1 MTTAMAGATTATARN
16 ADALQLLRFRR
27 PGDARVHVGLH
38 QAGVVHD
45 LGRRYAGIGAFVDAF
60 PDGWTATSVGIDDAP
75 TVQLADVE
83 LLPPIDASSTLFLV
97 GANYRQHADEAGLS
111 VPKTPV
117 FFSKPSTALVAS
129 GKPIVLPPI
138 SQEMDYEGE
147 LAVVIGRH
155 ARRVSKAAAR
165 HCVAGY
171 TIVND
176 VTARDLQ
183 WVELGKNRIV
193 DWFSSKSLDDST
205 PVGPWIAPATA
216 AMDPHALHLTTR
228 LNDTVM
234 QDSDTSLMVFSV
246 WDLIEYASARVT
258 LKPGDVIS
266 TGTPYGVGGFR
277 KIFLKDGDRLR
288 VEIEGVGVL
297 DNVVRAG

>member
-1 MTTAMAGATTATARN
+1 MTTPTTPPAHRT
-16 ADALQLLRFRR
+16 DDELQLVRFRR
-27 PGDARVHVGLH
+27 PGDARVHIGLH
-38 QAGVVHD
+38 RAGGVHD
-45 LGRRYAGIGAFVDAF
+45 LGRRYAGVGAFLAAF
-60 PDGWTATSVGIDDAP
+60 PDGWSAETVDLAGAP
-75 TVQLADVE
+75 TVPIADIE
-83 LLPPIDASSTLFLV
+83 LLPPIDTSSTLYLV

-111 VPKTPV
+111 VPRTPV
-117 FFSKPSTALVAS
+117 IFSKPSTALVAS

-155 ARRVSKAAAR
+155 ARRVSKTAAL

-193 DWFSSKSLDDST
+193 DWFSSKCLDDST
-205 PVGPWIAPATA
+205 PVGPWIVPAA
-216 AMDPHALHLTTR
+216 AAGDPHALHLTTR
-228 LNDTVM
+228 LNDQVM

-258 LKPGDVIS
+258 LNPGDMIS

-277 KIFLKDGDRLR
+277 KIFLKEGDRLR
-288 VEIEGVGVL
+288 IEIDGVGVL
-297 DNVVRAG
+297 ENDVRAG